1 MNDVNDGYVV
11 EDLSMNEIEKYN
23 VEIIENVENE
33 VVESE

>member
-23 VEIIENVENE
+23 VEIIENV
-33 VVESE
+33 